1 MTELSYSTRT
11 RRLVIVCVYGCVD
24 YDNLTTVLRTVL
36 YKNGSTYSISA
47 TNHLPY
53 SFLSIMVYYKQGIV
67 KLVSQLL
74 YSQKKRNRF
83 QINPQDWHVFIIQL
97 RFIRKNDGLNPVK
110 NNYCV
115 ESVIKLKYSTNTLV
129 LYMTEK

>member
-47 TNHLPY
+47 TDHLPY

-67 KLVSQLL
+67 KLVS
-74 YSQKKRNRF
+74 
-83 QINPQDWHVFIIQL
+83 
-97 RFIRKNDGLNPVK
+97 
-110 NNYCV
+110 
-115 ESVIKLKYSTNTLV
+115 
-129 LYMTEK
+129 

>member
-11 RRLVIVCVYGCVD
+11 RRLVIVCVYGCVCVD

-67 KLVSQLL
+67 KLVS
-74 YSQKKRNRF
+74 
-83 QINPQDWHVFIIQL
+83 
-97 RFIRKNDGLNPVK
+97 
-110 NNYCV
+110 
-115 ESVIKLKYSTNTLV
+115 
-129 LYMTEK
+129 